1 LGRDT
6 LSVLSVWKEL
16 TEKGVRVVC
25 RNPNF
30 QNLNESGER
39 DYFSELLLNIL
50 STMSSFEKS
59 MIKSRQM
66 EGIRITQKTNPE
78 KYSGRKQNTKEST
91 LKFLTKHSKVVEY
104 LEKGMNDYITKPYDE
119 EDFFR
124 KIATV
129 LGTASHTLPLKD
141 LANTNLVE
149 KPLYDLTGFEKLSRS
164 NVDFINKM
172 ILLFIQ
178 LVEDNTIILEEAL
191 KTENI
196 GLIKKTMHK
205 IKPNIVQMGIASLQ
219 VAIDEIMTFDM
230 NLAMNSKFV
239 LSTQKVIL
247 ILRMTAESLKNDHL
261 K

>member
-1 LGRDT
+1 MKVFISRVSTEEQSELRQIQNIEHFDKVVIDKCDGDIHLWDRPNIVKNKIKKLVDNGTIKHIEVHSIDRLGRDT

-30 QNLNESGER
+30 QNLNENGER

-104 LEKGMNDYITKPYDE
+104 LEKGMKGVEVSKLCDISLNTITKIK
-119 EDFFR
+119 R
-124 KIATV
+124 KLQTE
-129 LGTASHTLPLKD
+129 
-141 LANTNLVE
+141 LV
-149 KPLYDLTGFEKLSRS
+149 
-164 NVDFINKM
+164 
-172 ILLFIQ
+172 
-178 LVEDNTIILEEAL
+178 
-191 KTENI
+191 
-196 GLIKKTMHK
+196 
-205 IKPNIVQMGIASLQ
+205 
-219 VAIDEIMTFDM
+219 
-230 NLAMNSKFV
+230 
-239 LSTQKVIL
+239 
-247 ILRMTAESLKNDHL
+247 
-261 K
+261 